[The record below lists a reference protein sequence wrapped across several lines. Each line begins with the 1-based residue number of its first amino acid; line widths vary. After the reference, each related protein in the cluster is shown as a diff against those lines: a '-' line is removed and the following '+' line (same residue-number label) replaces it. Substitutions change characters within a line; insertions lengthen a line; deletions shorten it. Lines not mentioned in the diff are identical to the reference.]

1 MDGRRGDRKRV
12 ERCVKH
18 NSVVETEYD
27 DVDVKEVHVVQI
39 LPSRPIKDE
48 EHVYADRDLPRS
60 SSSHSLLSICSGDAN
75 VDTTTAPAIRRDLKP
90 GRRKI
95 RLDTKAPTEETEGRW
110 REVFEQ
116 DDVLCSSRCSVD
128 KTSFTWP
135 GDDTNSCKKGR
146 DKRSHVK
153 ADKIHNT
160 SSSLFEI
167 DLTHHSNQRHL
178 LAADIPNKELRSAH
192 TQVPHEWPQ
201 TKKASNKH
209 NFPPVQKPPQT
220 YSTEG
225 WYVGV
230 CNRIDAE
237 HALHLVNKDGA
248 FLVRDSTINTIAEP
262 LVLAVYHDKKVYNV
276 KIRYIERTCTFA
288 LGKGRGPNVMFHS
301 VEEMI
306 RFHTISPLPLTN
318 GRYATGSKNCV
329 LTYPVTKGD
338 VDKLLQ

>member
-1 MDGRRGDRKRV
+1 METVVYGELALVPFHRFDF
-12 ERCVKH
+12 
-18 NSVVETEYD
+18 NSKCSTFIT
-27 DVDVKEVHVVQI
+27 I
-39 LPSRPIKDE
+39 LCFEFILEIST
-48 EHVYADRDLPRS
+48 LFS
-60 SSSHSLLSICSGDAN
+60 SF
-75 VDTTTAPAIRRDLKP
+75 
-90 GRRKI
+90 
-95 RLDTKAPTEETEGRW
+95 RL
-110 REVFEQ
+110 
-116 DDVLCSSRCSVD
+116 SSRKLFSPS
-128 KTSFTWP
+128 KMALIRFSTFSLNF
-135 GDDTNSCKKGR
+135 
-146 DKRSHVK
+146 
-153 ADKIHNT
+153 
-160 SSSLFEI
+160 SLFFFFSFLI
-167 DLTHHSNQRHL
+167 
-178 LAADIPNKELRSAH
+178 RSAH